1 MDEEQKQDLR
11 KRMESDLQG
20 MFDMVD
26 KDHDGFIETEEMK
39 KKMNDT
45 NFMPLP
51 PHMAK
56 DMTKEEQVAKF
67 FEMADIDSDGK
78 VDIKELKIFF
88 FKLLGI
94 YDEEKDGPDKEALEK
109 MKAAAE
115 EEKKEEEDA
124 EEE

>member
-1 MDEEQKQDLR
+1 
-11 KRMESDLQG
+11 
-20 MFDMVD
+20 MVD